1 VSSTR
6 SRRALRYLFVNRRTG
21 AITVAQWPNVWLS
34 LFIVA
39 AVVSRAAQPSG
50 ALATGLRV
58 TGVVAL
64 LVWGLDEVARGVNP
78 FRRILGTVVVLAT
91 VANLAVR

>member
-6 SRRALRYLFVNRRTG
+6 SRRALRYLFVNKRTG
-21 AITVAQWPNVWLS
+21 AITVAQWPNVWLWA
-34 LFIVA
+34 FIVA
-39 AVVSRAAQPSG
+39 AVISRAAHPSG

-58 TGVVAL
+58 LAVVAL

-78 FRRILGTVVVLAT
+78 FRRILGLGVVVAT
-91 VANLAVR
+91 VANLALR

>member
-1 VSSTR
+1 VPNTR

-39 AVVSRAAQPSG
+39 AIVSRAARPSG
-50 ALATGLRV
+50 ALTTGLRV
-58 TGVVAL
+58 LGVVAL

-78 FRRILGTVVVLAT
+78 FRRILGLVVVLAT